1 MSENPDI
8 FHRIVGG
15 GEGGKIGEGNCAQ
28 NPALR
33 GFVGYVLH
41 SPSPLTETKFVRNSK
56 LCVCVCVSLA
66 FVVNKSNC
74 VRHFESNDAITA

>member
-56 LCVCVCVSLA
+56 LCVCVCVSGFCCKQVELCST
-66 FVVNKSNC
+66 F
-74 VRHFESNDAITA
+74 RIQ